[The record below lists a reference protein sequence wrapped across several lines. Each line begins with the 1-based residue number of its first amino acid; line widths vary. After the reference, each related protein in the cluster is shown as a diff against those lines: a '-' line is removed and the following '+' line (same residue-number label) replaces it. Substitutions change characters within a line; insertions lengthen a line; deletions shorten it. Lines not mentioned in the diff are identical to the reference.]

1 MLGMSATA
9 GRALAGT
16 DHLRQ
21 SIRDILT
28 TPIGSR
34 VELREYGSNLF
45 NLIDRPVDE
54 VLKVDIIVATVDA
67 LRRWEPRLEV
77 SRVEVESAA
86 PGAITLAI
94 TGRYLPEGRVIRLDG
109 ITVQ

>member
-1 MLGMSATA
+1 MSATA

-34 VELREYGSNLF
+34 VELRDYGSNLF

-94 TGRYLPEGRVIRLDG
+94 TGLYLPEGRVIRLDG